1 MRKSTILSLSFFCF
15 LFLSS
20 SLLSS
25 NSMDSTYS
33 IISDKQEKGK
43 FKPDENNLMQKH
55 AFFFDRNQD
64 GSVHPW
70 ETYQGLRALGAG
82 VLLSTACGIFINGA
96 FSQLT
101 RPGKFPSL
109 LFPIE
114 LRNIVLAKIKS
125 GTDTYDE
132 KGRFIEEKFENI
144 FRDYA
149 RTHSDALTRSELSEM
164 RRAHKKPKDYFGW
177 ISTWT
182 QWSLT
187 YHLFKDEHG
196 LLKKDTLRGLY
207 DGSTFEKREK
217 ELKEKRNALAK
228 KKASI

>member
-132 KGRFIEEKFENI
+132 KGR
-144 FRDYA
+144 
-149 RTHSDALTRSELSEM
+149 
-164 RRAHKKPKDYFGW
+164 